1 VHLVTRCGLL
11 LTLLV
16 APSFVM
22 AATAV
27 DCRIG
32 SYRLAGGSLV
42 DIGPGGDEGT
52 YRWTRFDGITGLLH
66 PSTGKA
72 WISTW
77 GWTKYKDGISV
88 TFPNCAAGNIDFN
101 GVLGHRIAFDVKDVA
116 FKSHGVTLVGRLV
129 MPKETG
135 QVPVVVLVHGSE
147 QSSALTSA
155 GVMST
160 LQRMLPA
167 EGIGVFAYDKRGTG
181 TSGGQYTQDFE
192 LLAADAAVA
201 VGEARRVAGARLGRI
216 GFWGGS
222 EGGWV
227 APIAANHAQVDFVIV
242 CYGLA
247 VNVIDEDQEGV
258 ALQMREKGYPPAV
271 IAKALAVAS
280 AAEYLFANDF
290 KRGYRR
296 FDAMKAKYGSAPWYK
311 DVHGDYAWFV
321 LQERSDAE
329 LRALAPKF
337 DWHTP
342 FYYDSM
348 PTLRSDNVPQLW
360 ILGGEDYDAP
370 SAETSRRIKSL
381 IKVGVPFTLA
391 LYPHAEHGMTLF
403 GIQGDGT
410 RVSTRYAPGY
420 FAMMRDFIRS
430 GRLSGSY
437 SDAEI
442 TRPGP
447 VSVGVRRDV
456 TDSDDLSGRQ

>member
-1 VHLVTRCGLL
+1 
-11 LTLLV
+11 
-16 APSFVM
+16 
-22 AATAV
+22 
-27 DCRIG
+27 
-32 SYRLAGGSLV
+32 
-42 DIGPGGDEGT
+42 
-52 YRWTRFDGITGLLH
+52 
-66 PSTGKA
+66 
-72 WISTW
+72 
-77 GWTKYKDGISV
+77 
-88 TFPNCAAGNIDFN
+88 
-101 GVLGHRIAFDVKDVA
+101 
-116 FKSHGVTLVGRLV
+116 
-129 MPKETG
+129 
-135 QVPVVVLVHGSE
+135 
-147 QSSALTSA
+147 
-155 GVMST
+155 
-160 LQRMLPA
+160 
-167 EGIGVFAYDKRGTG
+167 
-181 TSGGQYTQDFE
+181 
-192 LLAADAAVA
+192 
-201 VGEARRVAGARLGRI
+201 
-216 GFWGGS
+216 
-222 EGGWV
+222 
-227 APIAANHAQVDFVIV
+227 
-242 CYGLA
+242 
-247 VNVIDEDQEGV
+247 
-258 ALQMREKGYPPAV
+258 
-271 IAKALAVAS
+271 
-280 AAEYLFANDF
+280 
-290 KRGYRR
+290 
-296 FDAMKAKYGSAPWYK
+296 
-311 DVHGDYAWFV
+311 